1 VLRACLVAL
10 CAAFIVAAA
19 GCSGHHERVALEPC
33 KAQDF
38 TLEGLEWQGAT
49 GSLIGRMTFARKP
62 GHDCRLDPMVRARI
76 LWFNGLLAVPVRLV
90 DRLAGDPA
98 SRASSSAER
107 VAIALQWRNWCGWG
121 LAPKI
126 PGPLRLSVS
135 FAHGG
140 YFDVPVTD
148 RPRCDSRPEL
158 SRAVSTRFLAA

>member
-1 VLRACLVAL
+1 VLRGCLVAL
-10 CAAFIVAAA
+10 FSVFVVAAA
-19 GCSGHHERVALEPC
+19 GCSSHDERVASEPC

-49 GSLIGRMTFARKP
+49 RSLIGRMTFARKP

-76 LWFNGLLAVPVRLV
+76 LWSNGLLAVPVRLV
-90 DRLAGDPA
+90 DRLAGDSA
-98 SRASSSAER
+98 SQASSSAER
-107 VAIALQWRNWCGWG
+107 VAVALQWRNWCGRG
-121 LAPKI
+121 LAPKV

-140 YFDVPVTD
+140 LFEVPVTD
-148 RPRCDSRPEL
+148 RPRCDSRTDL